1 MKPEPVTENG
11 IMNAIMIAVSAEGH
25 YIERNQSGVFYT
37 KDGRP
42 VRIGFNGRSD
52 CSGFRRSDA
61 RAFFMEV
68 KTKTGRATKEQLS
81 FIAAM
86 QKRGAIA
93 GIVRSVADALL
104 LLKS

>member
-25 YIERNQSGVFYT
+25 YIERNQSGLLFDR
-37 KDGRP
+37 DGNR
-42 VRIGFNGRSD
+42 VRVGFVGRSD
-52 CSGFRRSDA
+52 LSGFRAGDA

-68 KTKTGRATKEQLS
+68 KTKTGRSSKEQRQ
-81 FIAAM
+81 FISAM